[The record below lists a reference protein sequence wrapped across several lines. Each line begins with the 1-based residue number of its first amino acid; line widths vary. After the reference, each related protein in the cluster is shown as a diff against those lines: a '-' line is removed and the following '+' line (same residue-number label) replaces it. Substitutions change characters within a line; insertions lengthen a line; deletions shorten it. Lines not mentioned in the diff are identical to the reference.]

1 MDSRSKSI
9 LIQVLENT
17 DLEEVLFGA
26 LLDEDPILDDVGIQS
41 FINLIVLNATDRTM
55 SIPM

>member
-26 LLDEDPILDDVGIQS
+26 LLDEDPILDDAGIQS

-55 SIPM
+55 SLPM